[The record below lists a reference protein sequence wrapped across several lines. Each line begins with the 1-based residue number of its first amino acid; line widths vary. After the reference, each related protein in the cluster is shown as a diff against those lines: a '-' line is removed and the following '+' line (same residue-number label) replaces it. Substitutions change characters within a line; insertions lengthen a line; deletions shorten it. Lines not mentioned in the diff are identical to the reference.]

1 MSLNVSH
8 HTGDTKLVDALL
20 FDLKA
25 SQSTVDAWPEQAALH
40 EKYSIETAFLITRA
54 GATRWRDFP
63 YDAEGSGEK
72 EALRMITVRA
82 IDENA
87 IPDEDNE
94 DTDHGAGE
102 GLEEDGGGQ
111 KRKESHS
118 PSTTAEVPNAES
130 TSTAPDNQTENSS
143 KEMRYCTV
151 EYLAVLFNCKG
162 MCFLGFAFVLDTF
175 WISIRGPWTS
185 PFTSA
190 PSWETTR

>member
-1 MSLNVSH
+1 
-8 HTGDTKLVDALL
+8 
-20 FDLKA
+20 
-25 SQSTVDAWPEQAALH
+25 
-40 EKYSIETAFLITRA
+40 
-54 GATRWRDFP
+54 
-63 YDAEGSGEK
+63 
-72 EALRMITVRA
+72 MISVRA

-94 DTDHGAGE
+94 DTDQGAGE

-111 KRKESHS
+111 KRKEPHS

-130 TSTAPDNQTENSS
+130 TPTAPDNQTESSS

-151 EYLAVLFNCKG
+151 EYLAVLFNGKS
-162 MCFLGFAFVLDTF
+162 MCFPGLAFVVDTF